1 MSLLKDYIDWVR
13 KQMKREETP
22 VVVEQ
27 QVQPVIESVV
37 KPKRTATRKKK
48 VNLTVPNKE

>member
-27 QVQPVIESVV
+27 VVQPVTESVE
-37 KPKRTATRKKK
+37 KPKRTPRKKK
-48 VNLTVPNKE
+48 SNLTVPNKE